1 MNNIIIPLGD
11 DAREDEINEQIAQ
24 MFAECD
30 TAIVQARK
38 TLIQKIETMHPD
50 IAKAVLESLPVI
62 KEPATPIIINSGRR
76 ATIAEAKMIF
86 GKDFIDPEKVFKIYK
101 KRKSDLLIPIVKDT
115 DELPFTVQFLENMKN
130 MPEGCVLVFQPSMKD
145 GKNLNLDSLP
155 WLATGLSAKPD
166 GILLHKEQFN
176 LEAGCLSKGAWFAD
190 TKYQGHNDQQ
200 IMRGMWR
207 IATKRPID
215 GTTCKK
221 FVAQIAIVCNWMEK
235 LYANMV
241 MPNKF
246 AQAIAEFRIKQPYLQ
261 KMQDDGVKE
270 FLSVISDILFWNHCM
285 ETGLETLYRLV
296 TYNQSTEQKLLVD
309 RYVRNCVTEIVVDY
323 IGESGDSEKSV
334 DGWGMSM
341 KDSRSTWGSLG
352 LPFSCTGEIE

>member
-76 ATIAEAKMIF
+76 ATIADAKMIL
-86 GKDFIDPEKVFKIYK
+86 GEDFISPEKVFEIYT
-101 KRKSDLLIPIVKDT
+101 KRKSDLLIPMVKDT

-145 GKNLNLDSLP
+145 GKNLNLGALP
-155 WLATGLSAKPD
+155 WLAMGFSAKPD
-166 GILLHKEQFN
+166 GVLLHKEQFN
-176 LEAGCLSKGAWFAD
+176 LEAGCLSKKAWFAD

-215 GTTCKK
+215 GTNNKK
-221 FVAQIAIVCNWMEK
+221 FVAQISIVCDWMEK
-235 LYANMV
+235 LYANTI

-246 AQAIAEFRIKQPYLQ
+246 AQAIAEFRIKQASLQ
-261 KMQDDGVKE
+261 KMQDDGDKE
-270 FLSVISDILFWNHCM
+270 FFSVITTLLFWHHCM

-296 TYNQSTEQKLLVD
+296 TYNQSTKQKLLVD
-309 RYVRNCVTEIVVDY
+309 MYVRNCVTEIVD
-323 IGESGDSEKSV
+323 GDLGGSGYWSA
-334 DGWGMSM
+334 DGPRMLRLNPRIEWSIM
-341 KDSRSTWGSLG
+341 G
-352 LPFSCTGEIE
+352 LPFSCTEE